1 MSFVAYVHLATPS
14 GGLAFINF
22 AMLRI
27 FFHPE
32 RMHSPSGHLYP
43 VSDSNPQ
50 STWIHPI
57 GIWLPSCPILWRNVA
72 T

>member
-27 FFHPE
+27 FSIPNE
-32 RMHSPSGHLYP
+32 C
-43 VSDSNPQ
+43 
-50 STWIHPI
+50 T
-57 GIWLPSCPILWRNVA
+57 LPRVISIR
-72 T
+72 